1 MHHDLNYTKKNLCH
15 ALAEA
20 QGIRGT
26 GIGCFFDDAVHSIY
40 GFNDRKYQSLYH
52 FTMGGPVEDKRL
64 RTLRA
69 YKAEE

>member
-1 MHHDLNYTKKNLCH
+1 MTNMEITQYYIYT
-15 ALAEA
+15 AEA

-26 GIGCFFDDAVHSIY
+26 GIGCFFDDPVHRIF
-40 GFNDRKYQSLYH
+40 GFARNRKYQSLYH
-52 FTMGGPVEDKRL
+52 FTMGGPVEDTRL